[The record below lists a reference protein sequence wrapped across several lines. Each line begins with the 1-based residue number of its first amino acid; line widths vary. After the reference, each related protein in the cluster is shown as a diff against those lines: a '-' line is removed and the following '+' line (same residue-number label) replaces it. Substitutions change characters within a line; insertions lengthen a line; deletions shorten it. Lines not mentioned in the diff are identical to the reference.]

1 MVSGTDVKLS
11 SVRHARKI
19 KIAVLGA
26 GAWGTALAMNLSQ
39 RHEVALW
46 ARNAGHVS
54 GMRKARAN
62 PLYLGDFKFNE
73 FLAVEDDLHTAL
85 DGAALILSVV
95 PTAGFRGMLK
105 NIKALG
111 STLPIIWAHK
121 GLEPESAKL
130 PYEVALEELGSAHRW
145 GALSGPSFAAEL
157 VRGLPTAIT
166 LAANDQNFSNEA
178 AQLIHGA
185 NLRVYNTTDVVGV
198 SVGGAVKNVMAIA
211 AGISD
216 GMGFGN
222 NARAAM
228 ITRGLTEMTRFGV
241 ALGAK
246 AETFMGL
253 AGVGDL
259 ILTCTGQYS
268 RNREVG
274 LQLASGKSLAD
285 ILQGL
290 GHVAEGVNTARE
302 VMRRAERLGVD
313 MPITHEVNQ
322 ALTHGKSAHDAVMD
336 LLGRDQK
343 PEGV

>member
-1 MVSGTDVKLS
+1 
-11 SVRHARKI
+11 
-19 KIAVLGA
+19 
-26 GAWGTALAMNLSQ
+26 
-39 RHEVALW
+39 
-46 ARNAGHVS
+46 
-54 GMRKARAN
+54 
-62 PLYLGDFKFNE
+62 
-73 FLAVEDDLHTAL
+73 
-85 DGAALILSVV
+85 
-95 PTAGFRGMLK
+95 
-105 NIKALG
+105 
-111 STLPIIWAHK
+111 
-121 GLEPESAKL
+121 LEPQSAKL
-130 PYEVALEELGSAHRW
+130 PYEVALEELGNTHKW

-157 VRGLPTAIT
+157 VRGLPTAVT
-166 LAANDQNFSNEA
+166 LAANHADFSNEA

-198 SVGGAVKNVMAIA
+198 SIGGAVKNVMAIA

-246 AETFMGL
+246 TETFMGL

-274 LQLASGKSLAD
+274 LQLASGKNLD
-285 ILQGL
+285 DVLKGL

-302 VMRRAERLGVD
+302 VMRRAQSIGVD
-313 MPITHEVNQ
+313 MPITYEVNQ
-322 ALTHGKSAHDAVMD
+322 VLTHGKRAQDAVMD

>member
-1 MVSGTDVKLS
+1 LGRQLT
-11 SVRHARKI
+11 

-26 GAWGTALAMNLSQ
+26 GAWGTALAMHISH
-39 RHEVALW
+39 RHQVTLW
-46 ARNAGHVS
+46 ARNSGHVS

-62 PLYLGDFKFNE
+62 PLYLGDFPFGDN
-73 FLAVEDDLHTAL
+73 LQVEDSLANAIE
-85 DGAALILSVV
+85 GADLILSVV
-95 PTAGFRGMLK
+95 PTAGFRNILK
-105 NIKALG
+105 DLKKLNF
-111 STLPIIWAHK
+111 TQPIIWAHK
-121 GLEPESAKL
+121 GLEPQTALL
-130 PYEVALEELGSAHRW
+130 PHEVAFEELGANHKF

-157 VRGLPTAIT
+157 VRGLPTAVT
-166 LAANDQNFSNEA
+166 LAANDADFALEA
-178 AQLIHGA
+178 ANLIHGG
-185 NLRVYNTTDVVGV
+185 NLRVYNSTDVVGV
-198 SVGGAVKNVMAIA
+198 SVGGALKNVMAIA

-228 ITRGLTEMTRFGV
+228 ITRGLAEITRFGV

-246 AETFMGL
+246 TETFMGL
-253 AGVGDL
+253 AGAGDL

-274 LQLASGKSLAD
+274 LQLASGKALED

-302 VMRRAERLGVD
+302 VMRRAEKMKID
-313 MPITHEVNQ
+313 MPITYEVNQ
-322 ALTHGKSAHDAVMD
+322 ALTHGKSARDAVMD
-336 LLGRDQK
+336 LLGREQK

>member
-1 MVSGTDVKLS
+1 M
-11 SVRHARKI
+11 A

-26 GAWGTALAMNLSQ
+26 GAWGTALAIHISHQ
-39 RHEVALW
+39 HQVSLW

-62 PLYLGDFKFNE
+62 PLYLGDFKFDDN
-73 FLAVEDDLHTAL
+73 LQVEDDL
-85 DGAALILSVV
+85 GAAIEGADLILSVV
-95 PTAGFRGMLK
+95 PTAGFRDILK
-105 NIKALG
+105 ALKKLG
-111 STLPIIWAHK
+111 STQPVIWAHK
-121 GLEPESAKL
+121 GLEPQSAKL
-130 PYEVALEELGSAHRW
+130 PHEVAQEELGAVFGNNQHW

-157 VRGLPTAIT
+157 VRGLPTAVT
-166 LAANDQNFSNEA
+166 LAANDANFALEA
-178 AQLIHGA
+178 ANLIHGK
-185 NLRVYNTTDVVGV
+185 NLRVYNSTDVVGV

-228 ITRGLTEMTRFGV
+228 ITRGLAEITRFGV

-246 AETFMGL
+246 TETFMGL
-253 AGVGDL
+253 AGAGDL

-274 LQLASGKSLAD
+274 LQLASGKSLD
-285 ILQGL
+285 EVLKGL

-302 VMRRAERLGVD
+302 VMRRADSMVIE
-313 MPITHEVNQ
+313 MPITYEVNQ
-322 ALTHGKSAHDAVMD
+322 ALTRGKSAREAVTD
-336 LLGRDQK
+336 LLSREQK
-343 PEGV
+343 SEGV

>member
-1 MVSGTDVKLS
+1 M
-11 SVRHARKI
+11 AKI
-19 KIAVLGA
+19 AGSHPHGSKIAVLGA
-26 GAWGTALAMNLSQ
+26 GAWGTALAMNISQ
-39 RHEVALW
+39 RHQVSLW

-62 PLYLGDFKFNE
+62 PLYLGDFKFNDQ
-73 FLAVEDDLHTAL
+73 LLVEDDLATAL
-85 DGAALILSVV
+85 QGADLILSVV
-95 PTAGFRGMLK
+95 PTAGFRGILQD
-105 NIKALG
+105 IKALG
-111 STLPIIWAHK
+111 CKLPIIWAHK
-121 GLEPESAKL
+121 GLEPLSAKL
-130 PYEVALEELGSAHRW
+130 PYEVALEELGNEQKW

-157 VRGLPTAIT
+157 VRGLPTAVT
-166 LAANDQNFSNEA
+166 LAANDEAFANEA
-178 AQLIHGA
+178 ALLIHGA
-185 NLRVYNTTDVVGV
+185 NLRVYHTTDVIGV

-228 ITRGLTEMTRFGV
+228 ITRGLAEMTRFGV
-241 ALGAK
+241 ALGAS

-253 AGVGDL
+253 AGAGDL

-285 ILQGL
+285 ILKGL

-302 VMRRAERLGVD
+302 VMRRASTIGVD
-313 MPITHEVNQ
+313 MPITYEVNQ
-322 ALTHGKSAHDAVMD
+322 ALSNGKSAKDAVTD
-336 LLGRDQK
+336 LLGREQK
-343 PEGV
+343 PEAI